1 MSKKLTE
8 KFTERAKKAFSVA
21 VSEARL
27 LDSEVV
33 DTEHI
38 LLGILADSSSV
49 AYKVLTSFQV
59 DSQKVQ
65 ESIIAS
71 TEPPKLGLSA
81 GKQSKSEEGFSES
94 AQEAIATAALQAYLW
109 GSAYVG
115 TEHLLCGLAKT
126 PSGLACHILR
136 SWGITYETLKARVEN
151 YTPSQPVAVAV
162 KEPATPLLNN
172 YGRDLTKLAAAGKL
186 DPVIHR
192 EVEITRVLQVL
203 NRRIKNNPVL
213 LGEAGVGKTAIVEGL
228 AQKIVGREVP
238 EKFFDTRLISL
249 DVNALVAGTRF
260 RGDFEERL
268 LGVIDEIKRVG
279 NVILFIDEV
288 QTIVGAGG
296 AGGALDAANILKPAL
311 ARGELRCVGATTVDE
326 YAQFIEEDA
335 ALERRF
341 QPIYVAEPDTKTTIA
356 ILEGLKGRY
365 EAYHSVKIEKRALV
379 AAVRLANRFLVER
392 HLPDSAIDIL
402 DEAASKKTV
411 ALGRLTKSAVIIG
424 DQIRRLSVDKEQALR
439 GEEWQEAFDLRDRE
453 KNLSQRLEEILSK
466 QKSENTEF
474 VDEKDVAEVVSMMTG
489 VPMEE
494 LTAPEAEKLLNLERE
509 LAKKVIGQ
517 DHVLKQVGSVLRRSR
532 VGLRDPDR
540 PAGSFIFLGA
550 SGVGKTLVAET
561 LAGVL
566 FEDSESLVRLDMSEF
581 SERHTTARLVGAPP
595 GYVGYEEGGEL
606 TERLRHRP
614 YSVILLDE
622 IEKAHPEV
630 FNTLLQVLDN
640 GQLTDGKGRT
650 VNFRNCLIIM
660 TSNVGSHLIKKEG
673 DLGFVKLSETKKSS
687 EAKYRHMSQKLTEE
701 LRRNFKVEF
710 LNRVDSILVF
720 RPLSRAV
727 VKKVA
732 KLLVKEVGARL
743 RQEHSMRLEVEEPVY
758 NFLVERGFSEEFG
771 AREMR
776 RAVTENFEDPLSE
789 GIISGRFKKGQTVK
803 VKVEKDKIILK

>member
-8 KFTERAKKAFSVA
+8 KFTERAKKAFSLA
-21 VSEARL
+21 VNEAR
-27 LDSEVV
+27 ECGGRVV

-38 LLGILADSSSV
+38 LLGILADASCV
-49 AYKVLTSFQV
+49 AYKVLASFQV
-59 DSQKVQ
+59 DSEKVR
-65 ESIIAS
+65 ESVLAS
-71 TEPPKLGLSA
+71 TETPREINV
-81 GKQSKSEEGFSES
+81 GKTANKEEGFTES
-94 AQEAIATAALQAYLW
+94 AQEAIASAALQAYLW
-109 GSAYVG
+109 GASYVG
-115 TEHLLCGLAKT
+115 TEHLICGLAKT

-136 SWGITYETLKARVEN
+136 SWGITYETLKTRVEN
-151 YTPSQPVAVAV
+151 YTSISQTQTPT

-186 DPVIHR
+186 DPVISR
-192 EVEITRVLQVL
+192 DAEITRVLQVL

-228 AQKIVGREVP
+228 AQKIMERSVP
-238 EKFFDTRLISL
+238 EKFFDSRLVSL
-249 DVNALVAGTRF
+249 DMNALVAGTRF

-268 LGVIDEIKRVG
+268 LGVIGEIKATG
-279 NVILFIDEV
+279 NITLFIDEI

-311 ARGELRCVGATTVDE
+311 SRGELRCIGATTVEE
-326 YAQFIEEDA
+326 YAAFIEEDA

-341 QPIYVAEPDTKTTIA
+341 QPIYVEEPDIKTTIL
-356 ILEGLKGRY
+356 ILEGLKDRY
-365 EAYHSVKIEKRALV
+365 ESYHGVKIEKRAIN
-379 AAVRLANRFLVER
+379 AAVKLANRYLVDR

-411 ALGRLTKSAVIIG
+411 TAGQLTPGAVRIG
-424 DQIRRLSVDKEQALR
+424 DQIKRLSAEKEQALR
-439 GEEWQEAFDLRDRE
+439 EEEWQEAFAFRERE
-453 KNLSQRLEEILSK
+453 KNLSKKLEEILSK
-466 QKSENTEF
+466 QKGGTSGV

-489 VPMEE
+489 IPIEE
-494 LTAPEAEKLLNLERE
+494 ITAPEAEKLLNLEKQ

-517 DHVLKQVGSVLRRSR
+517 DHVLKQVASVLRRSR
-532 VGLRDPDR
+532 VGLRDPNR
-540 PAGSFIFLGA
+540 PTGSFIFLGG

-561 LAGVL
+561 LAEIL
-566 FEDSESLVRLDMSEF
+566 FDDPESLIRLDMSEF
-581 SERHTTARLVGAPP
+581 SERHTVSRLVGAPP

-640 GQLTDGKGRT
+640 GQLTDGKGRL
-650 VNFRNCLIIM
+650 VNFRNALIIM
-660 TSNVGSHLIKKEG
+660 TSNVGSHLIRKEG
-673 DLGFVKLSETKKSS
+673 DLGFVKLSETKKSI
-687 EAKYRHMSQKLTEE
+687 EDRYHHISQKLMEE
-701 LRRNFKVEF
+701 LRRSFKVEF

-720 RPLSRAV
+720 KPLSKGV
-727 VKKVA
+727 VKKIA
-732 KLLVKEVGARL
+732 KLLIKEVGDRL
-743 RQEHSMRLEVEEPVY
+743 RQEHNMRLEVEEPVY

-776 RAVTENFEDPLSE
+776 RAITENLEDPLSE

-803 VKVEKDKIILK
+803 VKIEKDRVILK